1 MKHFFFRLNTPRPS
15 FPADITA
22 AEIALMQKHVDYW
35 STLMAQGKVVAFGP
49 VADPR
54 GSYGIGIVQL
64 EDDVEPRTLGD
75 DDPVIQADA
84 GFTFEVHPM
93 PRLLLPPQPA

>member
-15 FPADITA
+15 FPADIRA
-22 AEIALMQKHVDYW
+22 AEVALMQKHFDYW
-35 STLMAQGKVVAFGP
+35 NRLMAQGKVLAFGP

-64 EDDVEPRTLGD
+64 EDNIEPRALGD
-75 DDPVIQADA
+75 DDPVILADA
-84 GFTFEVHPM
+84 GFTFEVYPM
-93 PRLLLPPQPA
+93 PRILLPPKSA